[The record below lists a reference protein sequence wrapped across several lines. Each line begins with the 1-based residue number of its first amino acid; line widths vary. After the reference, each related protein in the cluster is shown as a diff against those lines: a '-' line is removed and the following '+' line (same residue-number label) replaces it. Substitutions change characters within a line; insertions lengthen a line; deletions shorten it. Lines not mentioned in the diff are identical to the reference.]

1 VFDLHCH
8 ILPGIDDGASDLDV
22 SLAMAEAFVADGV
35 SVVACTPHIL
45 PGVYPNTPDRIR
57 AATDTLQAELTKREI
72 PLQLV
77 WGADIHIAP
86 DMPRALKAGQLLTI
100 AETRYLLVEPPH
112 HIAPA
117 RMEDAFFNLMLA
129 GYVPILTHPERL
141 RWIEQEYAMIERLA
155 HAGVWMQITAGSVLG
170 TFGSRPRYWAERM
183 LDQGIV
189 HILASDAHNMK
200 SRPPLMGEAYAAVAD
215 WLGEEEAWDLVFT
228 RPHGV
233 LMDDSPASLPVP
245 VALDSSPAQR
255 A

>member
-1 VFDLHCH
+1 MFDLHCH
-8 ILPGIDDGASDLDV
+8 ILPGIDDGAADLEV

-45 PGVYPNTPDRIR
+45 PGVYPNTPEQIR
-57 AATDTLQAELTKREI
+57 AATDSLQHELTLREI

-77 WGADIHIAP
+77 WGADIHIVPGMA
-86 DMPRALKAGQLLTI
+86 RALKSGALLPI

-117 RMEDAFFNLMLA
+117 RMDDAFFDLMLA

-141 RWIEQEYAMIERLA
+141 RWIEHEYAMIERLA
-155 HAGVWMQITAGSVLG
+155 HSGVWMQVTAGSVLG

-183 LDQGIV
+183 LDEGIV
-189 HILASDAHNMK
+189 HIIASDAHNMQ
-200 SRPPLMGEAYAAVAD
+200 SRPPLMAEAHAAIAD
-215 WLGEEEAWDLVFT
+215 WLGDEEAWDLVFT

-233 LMDDSPASLPVP
+233 LMDESPASLPMP
-245 VALDSSPAQR
+245 VAIGVTAEQR